1 MLRLPAAAAA
11 SLSPAALGE
20 QALLVRRIVALEGD
34 EMISDL
40 PGDEPFVCVCVRPT
54 LALHTHLSDYR
65 HRLWRSIPPGHA
77 WVTRDN
83 EALPLNEAPDSR
95 TFGPLP
101 LSAITGRCVT
111 SLSCDPMECRHVI
124 QCAD

>member
-11 SLSPAALGE
+11 ALSPAALGE

-54 LALHTHLSDYR
+54 LALHTLTS
-65 HRLWRSIPPGHA
+65 L
-77 WVTRDN
+77 TRDT
-83 EALPLNEAPDSR
+83 AFGAASR
-95 TFGPLP
+95 RATRG
-101 LSAITGRCVT
+101 
-111 SLSCDPMECRHVI
+111 
-124 QCAD
+124 